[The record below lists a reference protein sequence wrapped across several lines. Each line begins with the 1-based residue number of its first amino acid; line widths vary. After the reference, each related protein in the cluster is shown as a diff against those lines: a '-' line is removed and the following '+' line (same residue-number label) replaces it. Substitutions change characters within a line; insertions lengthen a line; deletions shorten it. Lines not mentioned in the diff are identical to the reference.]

1 MQSRSPLASLRHD
14 SCNTKI
20 HAETKGLT
28 DTSLYRKSSEPGVGR
43 PLSANNSVYHSPPR
57 SPLSSYTHCL
67 GVITL
72 HLRPSHTSLHQ
83 ILARVPLL
91 EEGVLPLFS
100 SPQGLPHSRQ
110 AKATAS
116 SFLQS
121 PSTSDARRPT
131 GCCPGRAGSHHRV
144 PAGWRIPGI
153 DPSLALSFVS
163 ALRPSLRRRAH
174 PAALLSVR

>member
-67 GVITL
+67 GAITL
-72 HLRPSHTSLHQ
+72 HLRPSHTSLHR

-91 EEGVLPLFS
+91 EEDVLPLFS

-116 SFLQS
+116 SFLQP
-121 PSTSDARRPT
+121 PSASDALRPT
-131 GCCPGRAGSHHRV
+131 ACPGRAGSHHRV